1 MGRSQETQFDLA
13 NASNCELMAAL
24 AAVLTIEVEQP
35 LPQSEVGRKP
45 QSELTVHAVLELLDN
60 RLATNAA

>member
-1 MGRSQETQFDLA
+1 
-13 NASNCELMAAL
+13 MAAL